1 MAMSDE
7 ELLLQM
13 NILASKTADNPN
25 MVYKANA
32 VLNKGLNPEFFTGN
46 NTKIVNAI
54 NLLAETCVKVEDV
67 AEVVTNKINELL
79 LDTSSDAN
87 KLIWDNVKELM
98 EMDTIIEGIQ
108 RILEGKQQ
116 EKILGITPDDIGKI
130 LTVAQDTDG
139 EMMVKAIDNVLNP
152 GVMEYTHEDYPEVTN
167 VENALDKLFSLQNN
181 NANIDNVTW
190 DMIMNKPQI
199 PTGLE
204 LTTNALVMNDEDGEM
219 SSVPL
224 MTDEDINTLITDL
237 GE

>member
-13 NILASKTADNPN
+13 NILASKTEDNPN

-32 VLNKGLNPEFFTGN
+32 TLNKGLNPEYFTGN

-54 NLLAETCVKVEDV
+54 NHLAETSVKTSDLSEAV
-67 AEVVTNKINELL
+67 ADKVNELL

-87 KLIWDNVKELM
+87 KAIWDNVKELM

-116 EKILGITPDDIGKI
+116 DKVLGITPDDIGKI
-130 LTVAQDTDG
+130 LSVAQAEDG
-139 EMMVKAIDNVLNP
+139 EMMVKAIDNIINP
-152 GVMEYTHEDYPEVTN
+152 SQMEYTHEEYPEVNT
-167 VENALDKLFSLQNN
+167 VEGALDKLFELQGNG
-181 NANIDNVTW
+181 ISEVTW
-190 DMIMNKPQI
+190 DMIMNKPEI

-204 LTTNALVMNDEDGEM
+204 LTNESLVMM
-219 SSVPL
+219 SENGNMSEVPL
-224 MTDEDINTLITDL
+224 MTDEDVNNLLSDL
-237 GE
+237 GI

>member
-13 NILASKTADNPN
+13 NILASKTADNPD

-67 AEVVTNKINELL
+67 SEVVTNKINELL

-130 LTVAQDTDG
+130 LSVAQDTDG

-152 GVMEYTHEDYPEVTN
+152 GAMEYTHEDYPEINT
-167 VENALDKLFSLQNN
+167 VENALDKLFDLQSNN
-181 NANIDNVTW
+181 KIDNVTW

-199 PTGLE
+199 PIGLE
-204 LTTNALVMNDEDGEM
+204 LTADNLVMNDENGEM

-224 MTDEDINTLITDL
+224 MTDEDVSTLITNL
-237 GE
+237 GK

>member
-13 NILASKTADNPN
+13 NILASKTGDNPN
-25 MVYKANA
+25 MAYKANA
-32 VLNKGLNPEFFTGN
+32 TLNKGLNPEYFTGN

-54 NLLAETCVKVEDV
+54 NHLAETSVKISDLSEAV
-67 AEVVTNKINELL
+67 ADKVNELL

-87 KLIWDNVKELM
+87 KAIWDNVKELM

-116 EKILGITPDDIGKI
+116 DKVLGITPDDIGKI
-130 LTVAQDTDG
+130 LSVAQAEDG
-139 EMMVKAIDNVLNP
+139 EMMVKAIDNILNA
-152 GVMEYTHEDYPEVTN
+152 GQMEYTHEEHPEVQT
-167 VENALDKLFSLQNN
+167 VEGALDKLFELQNN
-181 NANIDNVTW
+181 KLDEVTW
-190 DMIMNKPQI
+190 DMIMNKPAI

-204 LTTNALVMNDEDGEM
+204 LTDNALVMNDEDGEM

-224 MTDEDINTLITDL
+224 MTNEDVDELLNNL
-237 GE
+237 GV

>member
-13 NILASKTADNPN
+13 NILASKTGDNPN
-25 MVYKANA
+25 MAYKANA
-32 VLNKGLNPEFFTGN
+32 TLNKGLNPEYFTGN

-54 NLLAETCVKVEDV
+54 NHLAETSVKISDLSEAV
-67 AEVVTNKINELL
+67 ADKVNELL

-87 KLIWDNVKELM
+87 KAIWDNVKELM

-116 EKILGITPDDIGKI
+116 DKVLGITPDDIGKI
-130 LTVAQDTDG
+130 LSVAQAEDG
-139 EMMVKAIDNVLNP
+139 EMMVKAIDNILNA
-152 GVMEYTHEDYPEVTN
+152 GQMEYTHEEHPEVQT
-167 VENALDKLFSLQNN
+167 VEGALDKLFELQNN
-181 NANIDNVTW
+181 KLDEVTW
-190 DMIMNKPQI
+190 DMIMNKPAI

-204 LTTNALVMNDEDGEM
+204 LTDNALVMNDEDGEM

-224 MTDEDINTLITDL
+224 MTNEDVDKLLNDL
-237 GE
+237 GI

>member
-13 NILASKTADNPN
+13 NILASKTEDNPN
-25 MVYKANA
+25 MMYKANA
-32 VLNKGLNPEFFTGN
+32 TLNKGLNPEYFTGN

-54 NLLAETCVKVEDV
+54 NHLAETSVKISDLSEAV
-67 AEVVTNKINELL
+67 ADKVNELL

-87 KLIWDNVKELM
+87 KAIWDNVKELM

-116 EKILGITPDDIGKI
+116 DKVLGITPDDIGKI
-130 LTVAQDTDG
+130 LSVAQAEDG
-139 EMMVKAIDNVLNP
+139 EMMVKAIDNIMNA
-152 GVMEYTHEDYPEVTN
+152 GQMEYTHEDHPEVQT
-167 VENALDKLFSLQNN
+167 VEGALDKLFELR
-181 NANIDNVTW
+181 DNKLDEVTW
-190 DMIMNKPQI
+190 DMIMNKPAI

-204 LTTNALVMNDEDGEM
+204 LTDNALVMNDEYGEM

-224 MTDEDINTLITDL
+224 MTNEDVDELLNDL
-237 GE
+237 GI

>member
-13 NILASKTADNPN
+13 NILASKTGDNPN
-25 MVYKANA
+25 MAYKANA
-32 VLNKGLNPEFFTGN
+32 TLNKGLNPEYFTGN

-54 NLLAETCVKVEDV
+54 NHLAETSVKLSDLSEAV
-67 AEVVTNKINELL
+67 ADKVNELL

-87 KLIWDNVKELM
+87 KAIWDNVKELM

-116 EKILGITPDDIGKI
+116 DKVLGITPDDIGKI
-130 LTVAQDTDG
+130 LSVAQAEDG
-139 EMMVKAIDNVLNP
+139 EMMVKAIDNILNA
-152 GVMEYTHEDYPEVTN
+152 GQMEYTHEEHPEVQT
-167 VENALDKLFSLQNN
+167 VEGALDKLFELQNN
-181 NANIDNVTW
+181 KLDEVTW
-190 DMIMNKPQI
+190 DMIMNKPAI

-204 LTTNALVMNDEDGEM
+204 LTDNALVMNDEDGEM

-224 MTDEDINTLITDL
+224 MTNEDVDELLNEL
-237 GE
+237 E

>member
-13 NILASKTADNPN
+13 NILASKTGDNPN
-25 MVYKANA
+25 MAYKANA
-32 VLNKGLNPEFFTGN
+32 TLNKGLNPEYFTGN

-54 NLLAETCVKVEDV
+54 NHLAETSVKISDLSEAV
-67 AEVVTNKINELL
+67 ADKVNELL

-87 KLIWDNVKELM
+87 KAIWDNVKELM

-116 EKILGITPDDIGKI
+116 DKVLGITPDDIGKI
-130 LTVAQDTDG
+130 LSVAQAEDG
-139 EMMVKAIDNVLNP
+139 EMMVKAIDNIMNA
-152 GVMEYTHEDYPEVTN
+152 GQMEYTHEDHPEVQT
-167 VENALDKLFSLQNN
+167 VEGALDKLFELR
-181 NANIDNVTW
+181 DNKLDEVTW
-190 DMIMNKPQI
+190 DMIMNKPAI

-204 LTTNALVMNDEDGEM
+204 LTDNALVMNDEYGEM

-224 MTDEDINTLITDL
+224 MTNEDVDELLNDL
-237 GE
+237 GI

>member
-13 NILASKTADNPN
+13 NILASKTGDNPN
-25 MVYKANA
+25 MAYKANA
-32 VLNKGLNPEFFTGN
+32 TLNKGLNPEYFTGN

-54 NLLAETCVKVEDV
+54 NHLAETSVKLSDLSEAV
-67 AEVVTNKINELL
+67 ADKVNELL

-87 KLIWDNVKELM
+87 KAIWDNVKELM

-116 EKILGITPDDIGKI
+116 DKVLGITPDDIGKI
-130 LTVAQDTDG
+130 LSVAQAEDG
-139 EMMVKAIDNVLNP
+139 EMMVKAIDNILNA
-152 GVMEYTHEDYPEVTN
+152 GQMEYTHEEHPEVQT
-167 VENALDKLFSLQNN
+167 VEGALDKLFELQNN
-181 NANIDNVTW
+181 KLDEVTW
-190 DMIMNKPQI
+190 DMIMNKPAI

-204 LTTNALVMNDEDGEM
+204 LTDNALVMNDEDGEM

-224 MTDEDINTLITDL
+224 MTNEDVDELLNNL
-237 GE
+237 GV